1 MWFLVPWFF
10 CLTVIV
16 LDSSKVM
23 HLDRGSVASH
33 DLEKKAEQGNA
44 VDEEYEFTAFTVKNT
59 NVSTNTNLC
68 RILFIYRVVINFIT
82 YFFL

>member
-1 MWFLVPWFF
+1 MEE
-10 CLTVIV
+10 
-16 LDSSKVM
+16 
-23 HLDRGSVASH
+23 
-33 DLEKKAEQGNA
+33 EKKAEQGNA

-59 NVSTNTNLC
+59 NVSTKTNLY

>member
-1 MWFLVPWFF
+1 LKCHTAAEAV
-10 CLTVIV
+10 
-16 LDSSKVM
+16 
-23 HLDRGSVASH
+23 GG
-33 DLEKKAEQGNA
+33 LEKKAEQGNA

-59 NVSTNTNLC
+59 NVSTHANLY